1 MYCSPDDLRARLDTE
16 TLRALADDDADG
28 APDDAVIAAALADAD
43 AEINATLAARYAVA
57 ASGVILRVGP
67 SGAEEIP
74 PPLRRIAADLA
85 VAHLFRRRREAPAP
99 EQEAQAARARELL
112 RQLANGTALLV
123 GVTPRTLPAA
133 TRQPQDKATRPATM
147 RNL

>member
-1 MYCSPDDLRARLDTE
+1 MYCTPDDLRARLDAE

-28 APDDAVIAAALADAD
+28 VPDDAVIAAALADAT
-43 AEINATLAARYAVA
+43 AEINVALAARYAVGG
-57 ASGVILRVGP
+57 SGLILRVGP
-67 SGAEEIP
+67 GGTEEIP
-74 PPLRRIAADLA
+74 PPLRRFAADLA
-85 VAHLFRRRREAPAP
+85 VAHLFRRRRETPAP
-99 EQEAQAARARELL
+99 EQEAQAVRARDLL

-123 GVTPRTLPAA
+123 GVTPRTLPAV

>member
-1 MYCSPDDLRARLDTE
+1 LDAE

-28 APDDAVIAAALADAD
+28 VADDAVIAAALADAT
-43 AEINATLAARYAVA
+43 AEINVTLAARYAVG
-57 ASGVILRVGP
+57 ASGLILRVG
-67 SGAEEIP
+67 SGGVEEIP
-74 PPLRRIAADLA
+74 PPLRRLAADLA
-85 VAHLFRRRREAPAP
+85 VAHLFRRRRETPAP
-99 EQEAQAARARELL
+99 EQEAQAVRARDLL

-123 GVTPRTLPAA
+123 GVAPRTLPAA